1 MACVWG
7 GIELSY
13 NVYNVLCYWSLT
25 VFLSQAEFK
34 CVSEHYWKTKTE
46 KPIIVFGYKPIKLNS
61 GMFKMDIL
69 L

>member
-1 MACVWG
+1 MAFVWG
-7 GIELSY
+7 GIELIMYIMSC
-13 NVYNVLCYWSLT
+13 VIGLT

-34 CVSEHYWKTKTE
+34 CISEHYWKTKTE
-46 KPIIVFGYKPIKLNS
+46 NPIIVFGYKPIKLNS